1 MTDFHKEPLPVIIEA
16 APLMA
21 TYLRVRSVTLI
32 REDLLPEFGGKKRR
46 SLDALLKSIPAN
58 KRIHL
63 LSYDGSHTAFT
74 LAQLTGN
81 SIILY
86 GKSYPGGTY
95 RNFMSKKLS
104 LLSNIT
110 RITGSLWPLL
120 IKYYLTKI
128 KYPDDYFMKIGGS
141 VGNDK
146 MYQQAAKEV
155 FDRIGD
161 TARHIVPVASGD
173 LLRAIQTI
181 FSRARGVLTQPRYL
195 RIVQRLRLKGST
207 GILQSSIKRREE
219 LVHSIYRKTGYAF
232 DPVFMGSV
240 LAYCQSTARP
250 EDNLCLWVTSPGIV
264 KDYFNYFK
272 SSGK

>member
-1 MTDFHKEPLPVIIEA
+1 MADVHQGSLAVIIED
-16 APLMA
+16 APLLT
-21 TYLRVRSVTLI
+21 TYLGVQSVTLI

-46 SLDALLKSIPAN
+46 SLNPLLKSIPAG

-63 LSYDGSHTAFT
+63 FSYDGSHTAFT

-81 SIILY
+81 SICLY

-95 RNFMSKKLS
+95 RDFMSKKLS
-104 LLSNIT
+104 RLPNIT
-110 RITGSLWPLL
+110 QITGPLWPLI
-120 IKYYLTKI
+120 IKYYLAKM

-141 VGNDK
+141 IGNDK
-146 MYQQAAKEV
+146 MYQQAAQEV

-161 TARHIVPVASGD
+161 TAHHIVPVASGD
-173 LLRAIQTI
+173 LLKALKTT
-181 FSRARGVLTQPRYL
+181 FSRVRGVLTQPWYL
-195 RIVQRLRLKGST
+195 RILQRLRLNSST
-207 GILQSSIKRREE
+207 GIIQSSIKRREK

-250 EDNLCLWVTSPGIV
+250 EDNLCLWLTSPGIV
-264 KDYFNYFK
+264 KEYFRNFRK
-272 SSGK
+272 SVE